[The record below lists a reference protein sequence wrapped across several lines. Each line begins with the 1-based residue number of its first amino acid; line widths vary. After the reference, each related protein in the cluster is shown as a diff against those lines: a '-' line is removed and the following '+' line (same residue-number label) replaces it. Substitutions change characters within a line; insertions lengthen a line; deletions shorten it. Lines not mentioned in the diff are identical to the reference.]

1 MGDRVWVEDVLAA
14 PVAAVRVRLAPQ
26 EIARSFG
33 TSLDKVW
40 AFLRTEPGLRTD
52 GHNIFIYH
60 RNHDIDGDGKIEND
74 FGVQVVRSFA
84 GAGDVL
90 STTSPAGRAAVSKHT
105 GAYARIGEAHAAVR
119 RWCAA
124 NGHELA
130 GVDWEVYGDWTDDEA
145 KLETHVYY
153 LLR

>member
-1 MGDRVWVEDVLAA
+1 MADHVLVEDVLEA

-26 EIARSFG
+26 DIARAFG

-40 AFLRTEPGLRTD
+40 AFLAKEPGLRTD

-60 RNHDIDGDGKIEND
+60 RNRGVDADGKIEID

-84 GAGDVL
+84 GAGDVI
-90 STTSPAGRAAVSKHT
+90 STPSPTGRAAVSKHV
-105 GAYARIGEAHAAVR
+105 GAYHRIGEAHHAVR

-124 NGHELA
+124 HGHELA
-130 GVDWEVYGDWTDDEA
+130 GVDWEVYGDWNDDEA